1 MSTFNLHLIRIFKRT
16 SLFELSKDISAKLLR
31 YRDVAYSVNRLPI
44 EILWKIFE
52 LVRGEG
58 YDASFFLSMPPPESL
73 NVRSH
78 SWIVISHVCQYWR
91 QCAIGN
97 PRLWRL
103 IQIGDRMKRPGHL
116 ATMFLDRAEPLPIT
130 LYHERSNS
138 PTERKSIDHFYAALE
153 RHLERISG
161 IYLWGEFHK
170 AAWNI
175 LKGDLPNV
183 TEIGLS
189 FILSGEED
197 YTPGG
202 TLPRGYTPQ
211 LQKLSLTHFS
221 WPTTPITN
229 LTHLYLNDDKVE
241 CVSDQQMLGFLASC
255 SQTLRVLFLK
265 ATCLQQ
271 DSSNFNRPSPNDSV
285 QLPHLEHLGIFP
297 ASWDENPYCTP
308 LIFHMLSLPT
318 TTSLVWPSLDIA
330 QADYNMNESGFP
342 TREQCDGVQHVV
354 LSLERQCCLLLEG
367 DTVFASPTDFKK
379 SSAWGLCNLCFGFPN
394 VTVISIPPSWLE
406 SELAELLE
414 LLDEEFSEYVPA
426 EFIFPPISELRVYT
440 GESGDKI
447 LKKGTQRK
455 ISRLLLE
462 QEHKPLDLSADYS
475 MRRRDRRGNFFT
487 LRFLPGHM
495 TAHQI
500 LLRE

>member
-1 MSTFNLHLIRIFKRT
+1 MSTFDLHLIRIFKRT

-52 LVRGEG
+52 LVRGED
-58 YDASFFLSMPPPESL
+58 YDASFFLSMPPSENL
-73 NVRSH
+73 DVRSQ

-91 QCAIGN
+91 QCAIDN

-116 ATMFLDRAEPLPIT
+116 ATMFFDRAEPLPIT

-161 IYLWGEFHK
+161 IFLWGEFHK

-189 FILSGEED
+189 FVSSGEED
-197 YTPGG
+197 YNPGG

-211 LQKLSLTHFS
+211 LHKLSLTHFS
-221 WPTTPITN
+221 WSTTPIPN

-241 CVSDQQMLGFLASC
+241 CVPDQQMLGFLASC

-271 DSSNFNRPSPNDSV
+271 DSSNFSRPSPNDSV
-285 QLPHLEHLGIFP
+285 QLPHLEHLEVFP
-297 ASWDENPYCTP
+297 ASWDENPYCT
-308 LIFHMLSLPT
+308 L
-318 TTSLVWPSLDIA
+318 
-330 QADYNMNESGFP
+330 
-342 TREQCDGVQHVV
+342 
-354 LSLERQCCLLLEG
+354 
-367 DTVFASPTDFKK
+367 
-379 SSAWGLCNLCFGFPN
+379 
-394 VTVISIPPSWLE
+394 
-406 SELAELLE
+406 
-414 LLDEEFSEYVPA
+414 
-426 EFIFPPISELRVYT
+426 
-440 GESGDKI
+440 
-447 LKKGTQRK
+447 
-455 ISRLLLE
+455 
-462 QEHKPLDLSADYS
+462 
-475 MRRRDRRGNFFT
+475 
-487 LRFLPGHM
+487 
-495 TAHQI
+495 
-500 LLRE
+500 

>member
-1 MSTFNLHLIRIFKRT
+1 
-16 SLFELSKDISAKLLR
+16 
-31 YRDVAYSVNRLPI
+31 
-44 EILWKIFE
+44 
-52 LVRGEG
+52 
-58 YDASFFLSMPPPESL
+58 
-73 NVRSH
+73 
-78 SWIVISHVCQYWR
+78 
-91 QCAIGN
+91 
-97 PRLWRL
+97 
-103 IQIGDRMKRPGHL
+103 MKRPGHL
-116 ATMFLDRAEPLPIT
+116 ATMFFDRAEPHPIT

-161 IYLWGEFHK
+161 IFLWGEFHK

-183 TEIGLS
+183 TEIVLS
-189 FILSGEED
+189 FVSSGEED
-197 YTPGG
+197 ETPGG

-211 LQKLSLTHFS
+211 LHKLSLTHFS
-221 WPTTPITN
+221 WPTTPIPN
-229 LTHLYLNDDKVE
+229 LTHLYLNDDKFE
-241 CVSDQQMLGFLASC
+241 CVPDQQMLGFLASC

-271 DSSNFNRPSPNDSV
+271 DFLHFNRLSPNDRV
-285 QLPHLEHLGIFP
+285 RFPYLEHLEIFP
-297 ASWDENPYCTP
+297 ASWVGNPYSTP

-330 QADYNMNESGFP
+330 GADYDMDESGFP
-342 TREQCDGVQHVV
+342 PIEQCDGVQHVV
-354 LSLERQCCLLLEG
+354 LSLERQGCVLLEG
-367 DTVFASPTDFKK
+367 DTIFASPTDFKG
-379 SSAWGLCNLCFGFPN
+379 SSALGLCNLCFGFPN

-406 SELAELLE
+406 SELAELLDI
-414 LLDEEFSEYVPA
+414 LDEDISEYLPA
-426 EFIFPPISELRVYT
+426 EFILPPISELRVYT
-440 GESGDKI
+440 GESVDKI
-447 LKKGTQRK
+447 LNKGTQRK

-462 QEHKPLDLSADYS
+462 KEHKPLGLSADYS